1 MSDVF
6 REVNEDLRREQLKQL
21 WNKYGKFVVAI
32 AVLIVV
38 AVAAYQYLDA
48 RQQRQASESG
58 DRFQA
63 TVDLYAAGDL
73 VSAEAAFLALAEDGH
88 GDYPTLALMSA
99 AGIRAETGDIAGAA
113 AAFDAVA
120 LANNTDPALRDAA
133 RIRAAL
139 LLVDTEPLAAIRQR
153 MEPFTEEG
161 NPYRILA
168 FEILAVAAI
177 GADELGLA
185 GDWVVEMVQDP
196 TRSAATDERAN
207 ALFSYLIARLAAE
220 APEPAPL
227 PGLPA
232 DLLGLGPLAPGL
244 VPGLVIDN
252 PPAGGGLGFDPAA
265 PAAPVAPAADA
276 PGDAP
281 AIPLLP
287 GLGPAGPFG
296 IPLLAPAAD

>member
-38 AVAAYQYLDA
+38 AVAAYQFLDA

-63 TVDLYAAGDL
+63 AVDLYAAGDL

-133 RIRAAL
+133 RIRAA
-139 LLVDTEPLAAIRQR
+139 R
-153 MEPFTEEG
+153 
-161 NPYRILA
+161 
-168 FEILAVAAI
+168 
-177 GADELGLA
+177 
-185 GDWVVEMVQDP
+185 
-196 TRSAATDERAN
+196 
-207 ALFSYLIARLAAE
+207 
-220 APEPAPL
+220 
-227 PGLPA
+227 
-232 DLLGLGPLAPGL
+232 
-244 VPGLVIDN
+244 
-252 PPAGGGLGFDPAA
+252 
-265 PAAPVAPAADA
+265 
-276 PGDAP
+276 
-281 AIPLLP
+281 
-287 GLGPAGPFG
+287 
-296 IPLLAPAAD
+296 